1 MEDLFKIL
9 ESSRN
14 PNGGLYVHLLQ
25 PTRKITEPGKTIEQ
39 GMSVLKPGKFTGK
52 LSNRMKS
59 YFDPYYWHYDDG
71 SAAFKSSTTRSYLI
85 FDASKLEKK
94 HRWLIKDLEVKLHE
108 LIKEK
113 FNILSKIGKGKSEY
127 RQIEFNGFEE
137 YDRIIRNISK
147 EINQLAS
154 SVINS
159 VDYLVDEIISG
170 KIYDRRIFLDGIH
183 VGDFYNHLYHF
194 FKYDLKK
201 NRKLLLYLLPY
212 IWQWDD
218 ENLDEIKHIIKTNYG
233 LDKSFFIEAL
243 KNDDEDGSCLI
254 LSEKEVHEN
263 REVLLLAV
271 SAAQNFHLL
280 GNTISIYA
288 PERLKNDQNF
298 LSEVLKINP
307 REFGKIGNY
316 VKRKNIV
323 IDVLKKDGIL
333 LEYALDEFKK
343 DSEIIEI
350 AIQNDFR
357 AIQFVPL
364 ELKSDPYSPF
374 FEEWYKFKKG
384 DI

>member
-25 PTRKITEPGKTIEQ
+25 PTRKITEPGKTIEP

-52 LSNRMKS
+52 LTNRMKS

-94 HRWLIKDLEVKLHE
+94 DRWLITGLEVKLQW

-159 VDYLVDEIISG
+159 VD
-170 KIYDRRIFLDGIH
+170 
-183 VGDFYNHLYHF
+183 
-194 FKYDLKK
+194 
-201 NRKLLLYLLPY
+201 
-212 IWQWDD
+212 
-218 ENLDEIKHIIKTNYG
+218 
-233 LDKSFFIEAL
+233 
-243 KNDDEDGSCLI
+243 
-254 LSEKEVHEN
+254 
-263 REVLLLAV
+263 
-271 SAAQNFHLL
+271 
-280 GNTISIYA
+280 
-288 PERLKNDQNF
+288 
-298 LSEVLKINP
+298 
-307 REFGKIGNY
+307 
-316 VKRKNIV
+316 
-323 IDVLKKDGIL
+323 
-333 LEYALDEFKK
+333 
-343 DSEIIEI
+343 
-350 AIQNDFR
+350 
-357 AIQFVPL
+357 
-364 ELKSDPYSPF
+364 
-374 FEEWYKFKKG
+374 
-384 DI
+384 